1 MLQCCHGVDLLYEAF
16 LELWVFD
23 HLLFGEALDGVIGG
37 GGGSFGGQHYMSEAS
52 FTDFAYAVELVG
64 IKDVARL
71 QLLAAFYHLLN
82 NYREQIYISGK

>member
-1 MLQCCHGVDLLYEAF
+1 
-16 LELWVFD
+16 
-23 HLLFGEALDGVIGG
+23 
-37 GGGSFGGQHYMSEAS
+37 MSEAS